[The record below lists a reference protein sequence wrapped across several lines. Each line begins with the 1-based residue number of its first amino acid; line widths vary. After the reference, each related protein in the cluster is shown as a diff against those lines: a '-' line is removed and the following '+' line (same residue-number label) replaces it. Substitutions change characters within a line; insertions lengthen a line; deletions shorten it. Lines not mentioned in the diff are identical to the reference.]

1 MLNIIAIMIGGGIGS
16 ACRHGLFVLVQG
28 RAGHDFPVGT
38 LTINLIGSLLVGL
51 LWGLLESVHL
61 SSETRLF
68 IFTGLLGGFTTFSA
82 FSRETAQ
89 MFKVG
94 QWKAACCYVGLS
106 NILGVALVFAGLFA
120 ARQLLGSFKA

>member
-16 ACRHGLFVLVQG
+16 ACRHGLFVLVQ
-28 RAGHDFPVGT
+28 AISGHDFPAGT

-51 LWGLLESVHL
+51 LWGLLEGVHL

-82 FSRETAQ
+82 FSRETTQ
-89 MFKVG
+89 MLKVG

-106 NILGVALVFAGLFA
+106 NILGIVLVFVGFA
-120 ARQLLGSFKA
+120 AARHLLGSFKA

>member
-1 MLNIIAIMIGGGIGS
+1 MLNVIAIMIGGGIGS
-16 ACRHGLFVLVQG
+16 VCRHGLFLLVQG
-28 RAGHDFPVGT
+28 ASGHEFPAGT

-51 LWGLLESVHL
+51 LWGLLEGVHL

-94 QWKAACCYVGLS
+94 QWKAALCYVGLS
-106 NILGVALVFAGLFA
+106 NVLGVVLVFVGFSA
-120 ARQLLGSFKA
+120 ARYLLGSFKA

>member
-16 ACRHGLFVLVQG
+16 VCRHGLFIRVQRVG
-28 RAGHDFPVGT
+28 GHDFPSGT
-38 LTINLIGSLLVGL
+38 LTINLLGSLLVGL
-51 LWGLLESVHL
+51 LWGLLEGVHL

-94 QWKAACCYVGLS
+94 QWKAAVCYVGLS
-106 NILGVALVFAGLFA
+106 NILGVVLVLVGFSA
-120 ARQLLGSFKA
+120 ARYLLGSFKA

>member
-1 MLNIIAIMIGGGIGS
+1 MLNIIAIMIGGAIGS

-28 RAGHDFPVGT
+28 KSDFPVGT

-106 NILGVALVFAGLFA
+106 NILGVLLVFAGFLA
-120 ARQLLGSFKA
+120 ARQLLGAFKA

>member
-16 ACRHGLFVLVQG
+16 ACRHGLFILVQRVG
-28 RAGHDFPVGT
+28 GHDFPTGT

-51 LWGLLESVHL
+51 LWGLLEGVHL

-89 MFKVG
+89 MLKVG
-94 QWKAACCYVGLS
+94 QWKEALCYVGLS
-106 NILGVALVFAGLFA
+106 NILGVVLVLVGFSA
-120 ARQLLGSFKA
+120 ARYLLGSLKA